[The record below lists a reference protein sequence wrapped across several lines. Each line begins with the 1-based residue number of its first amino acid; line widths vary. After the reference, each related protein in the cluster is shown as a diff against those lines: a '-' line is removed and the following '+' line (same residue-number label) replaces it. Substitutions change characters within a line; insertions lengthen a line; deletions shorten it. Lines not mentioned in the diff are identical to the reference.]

1 MTTIDEIIDNFALLE
16 EWDDRYRY
24 LIELGRT
31 LDAAAG
37 RRPQRH
43 QQGAGLRQP
52 GLAFD
57 RREAERRRRAG
68 ARISSATATRTSCA
82 A

>member
-1 MTTIDEIIDNFALLE
+1 MTIDEIRDNFALLE

-24 LIELGRT
+24 VIELGRM
-31 LDAAAG
+31 LDPLPEAEHS
-37 RRPQRH
+37 RR

-52 GLAFD
+52 GLAVETD
-57 RREAERRRRAG
+57 RSQQRASRG
-68 ARISSATATRTSCA
+68 SIISATAMRISCA